1 VSGLD
6 HVGVLQEGEGSAVG
20 RVSVRKILEDFPT
33 LVSTGITYLDS
44 AASSQTPRQVLDAMN
59 GYYEECRS
67 SVHRGLYDIANEAT
81 KRYNYAH
88 VEVAKHVGA
97 EAVWNELENDVESEI
112 VFTSGT
118 TQSINLV
125 AESLA
130 RGKLSADDRIVI
142 TSMEHHSNLVPWQR
156 IALEKHAE
164 LKYVEF
170 DEDGKLDLA
179 QMEELVDEHT
189 KVVAV
194 SHVSNFLGT
203 INDVKTIA
211 EIAHKKSAYLVVD
224 SAQGVPHV
232 PIDVKDMDCDF
243 LAFSGHKMCG
253 PTGIGALY
261 GSKEILDKMEPYEY
275 GGDMMLNVRRYETIW
290 NHLPWKFEAG
300 TPKIAEGIGLAAACR
315 YLESFGMEEIR
326 RHEVE
331 ITRYALKRLSE
342 VPRLRI
348 FGPLE
353 AEERGGLVSFVFGEK
368 EGKDSYPHAH
378 DVGDGLGQR
387 GICIRVGHHCAMVAH
402 ATLGITASGRASF
415 YLYNDRAD
423 IDRLVESLIEFEKSP
438 PI

>member
-1 VSGLD
+1 MQTKVNEM
-6 HVGVLQEGEGSAVG
+6 VGE
-20 RVSVRKILEDFPT
+20 VSVRKVKEDFPT
-33 LVSTGITYLDS
+33 LTGMGVTYLDS
-44 AASSQTPRQVLDAMN
+44 AATSQTPRQVLDAMAA
-59 GYYEECRS
+59 YYTECRA

-88 VEVAKHVGA
+88 FEVAKFVGA
-97 EAVWNELENDVESEI
+97 DATWNELENDVESEL

-118 TQSINLV
+118 TQSLNLV

-130 RGKLSADDRIVI
+130 RGEIGAGDRIVI
-142 TSMEHHSNLVPWQR
+142 TAMEHHSNLVPWQR
-156 IALEKHAE
+156 IAAEKHAD

-170 DEDGKLDLA
+170 DDEGKLDLA
-179 QMEELVDEHT
+179 QLESLVNSRT

-194 SHVSNFLGT
+194 AHVSNFLGT
-203 INDVKTIA
+203 INDVRAIA
-211 EIAHKKSAYLVVD
+211 GIAHKSGAHLVVD
-224 SAQGVPHV
+224 SAQGVPHETV
-232 PIDVKDMDCDF
+232 DVKDMGCDF

-261 GSKEILDKMEPYEY
+261 GRKELLEKMEPYEY
-275 GGDMMLNVRRYETIW
+275 GGDMMTTVHRFDTAW

-315 YLESFGMEEIR
+315 YLDSLGMEEVR
-326 RHEVE
+326 RHEVDL
-331 ITRYALKRLSE
+331 TRYALKRLSE

-348 FGPLE
+348 FGPTK

-368 EGKDSYPHAH
+368 YGKDSYPHAH
-378 DVGDGLGQR
+378 DVGDALGQR

-402 ATLGITASGRASF
+402 AALGVSASGRASF
-415 YLYNDRAD
+415 YVYNDRAEVD
-423 IDRLVESLIEFEKSP
+423 SLADALVEFEKSP